1 MKKLHDVVEKSFR
14 DTKFEYSEE
23 VNPDLI
29 GGFVIDVDSTRL
41 DASLSNELEQLRQNL
56 IRSN

>member
-1 MKKLHDVVEKSFR
+1 
-14 DTKFEYSEE
+14 EE

-29 GGFVIDVDSTRL
+29 GGFVIDVDSTRM

>member
-1 MKKLHDVVEKSFR
+1 
-14 DTKFEYSEE
+14 TEE

-29 GGFVIDVDSTRL
+29 GGFVIDVDSTRM